1 MTPVQNIDALTL
13 KSWLEKGEA
22 VLVDVREPDEFARG
36 HIPRATSVPLAQV
49 KEAIPALASTPQT
62 KLVFQCQKGGR
73 SGQACTLAGERLV
86 YNLEGGIS
94 AWEAAGLPIESSVS
108 SRATRLPLMHQVQI
122 AVGALILLSVALGF
136 SGIPAGFMLAGFFGA
151 GLLFAGISGWCGM
164 ALLLAK
170 MPWNR

>member
-1 MTPVQNIDALTL
+1 MTTVHNIDALTL
-13 KSWLEKGEA
+13 KSWLDKGEA

-36 HIPRATSVPLAQV
+36 HIPRATSVPLAKVQD
-49 KEAIPALASTPQT
+49 AIPTLAATPQT

-73 SGQACTLAGERLV
+73 SGQACTLVGERIV

-94 AWEAAGLPIESSVS
+94 AWESAGLPIESSMGNN
-108 SRATRLPLMHQVQI
+108 ATRLPLMRQVQI
-122 AVGALILLSVALGF
+122 TVGALILLSVILGF
-136 SGIPAGFMLAGFFGA
+136 LGISAGFMLAGFFGA